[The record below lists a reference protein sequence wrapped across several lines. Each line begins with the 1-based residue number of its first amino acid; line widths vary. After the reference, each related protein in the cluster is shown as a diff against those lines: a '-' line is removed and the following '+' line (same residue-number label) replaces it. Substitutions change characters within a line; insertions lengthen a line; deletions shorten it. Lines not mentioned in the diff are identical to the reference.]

1 MRHRQQHVLAYSVC
15 VMFIAAFLGPS
26 ALAATSQAQIMD
38 EIQQQILSLRKEFKL
53 RIEKRENAQHTIAEK
68 LQEKITNLLST
79 QESVY
84 SSQPEIAK
92 KIQQFQT
99 LLDTYAVQME
109 SFEQITDAIEMTMHS
124 SLDQIEQR
132 FSQLKKQ
139 GGIHRPRPVTVAP
152 PASQTETIPEFAPGQ
167 FFRGVY
173 RIFMDGDYETAIAGF
188 QKFLNDFPDS
198 PLVGA
203 AQYWIA
209 EAFVRQGEY
218 DRALQEYDRLI
229 KMYPSNDKIPDAY
242 YGIGMALLKL
252 GRPDEAQAQFRYVR
266 DQFAGTLAAQK
277 AQNRLQE

>member
-1 MRHRQQHVLAYSVC
+1 
-15 VMFIAAFLGPS
+15 MFIAAFLGPS

-139 GGIHRPRPVTVAP
+139 GG
-152 PASQTETIPEFAPGQ
+152 
-167 FFRGVY
+167 Y
-173 RIFMDGDYETAIAGF
+173 IA
-188 QKFLNDFPDS
+188 L
-198 PLVGA
+198 
-203 AQYWIA
+203 
-209 EAFVRQGEY
+209 
-218 DRALQEYDRLI
+218 AL
-229 KMYPSNDKIPDAY
+229 
-242 YGIGMALLKL
+242 
-252 GRPDEAQAQFRYVR
+252 
-266 DQFAGTLAAQK
+266 
-277 AQNRLQE
+277 

>member
-1 MRHRQQHVLAYSVC
+1 MRHRQQYILAYRAC
-15 VMFIAAFLGPS
+15 VIFIAVFLGPS
-26 ALAATSQAQIMD
+26 VLASASQAQIMD
-38 EIQQQILSLRKEFKL
+38 DIQQQILSLRKEFKL
-53 RIEKRENAQHTIAEK
+53 RIEKKRRRPVHDCRKTSG
-68 LQEKITNLLST
+68 KITNLLST

-92 KIQQFQT
+92 KIQQFRT
-99 LLDTYAVQME
+99 LLDTYAAQMD
-109 SFEQITDAIEMTMHS
+109 SFRQITDAIEMTMHS

-132 FSQLKKQ
+132 FSQL
-139 GGIHRPRPVTVAP
+139 RSRDTSP
-152 PASQTETIPEFAPGQ
+152 PPGNNLHNQSQTETIPEFAPGQ

-173 RIFMDGDYETAIAGF
+173 RIFMDGDYETAITGF

-218 DRALQEYDRLI
+218 ERALQEYDRLI
-229 KMYPSNDKIPDAY
+229 KMYPSIDKIPDAY